1 MNCYR
6 VPITTELYKVD
17 AEETGVT
24 MEVATIDFHI
34 IATTKHTAT
43 IAAFNRAVDNGYK
56 VLDMYEPQFVD
67 EVRA

>member
-24 MEVATIDFHI
+24 MEVATIDFHVTG
-34 IATTKHTAT
+34 TTKNAATA
-43 IAAFNRAVDNGYK
+43 AAFDRAVDNGYK
-56 VLDMYEPQFVD
+56 VLDMLEPQFVD